1 MKLKK
6 LILNIVLSI
15 CSVFVRLRPIRKD
28 QIAFVSLESKALESD
43 LKLMRWKAGDTG
55 WSMS

>member
-28 QIAFVSLESKALESD
+28 QIAFVSGTLSHADDAQLQAALQA
-43 LKLMRWKAGDTG
+43 LNG
-55 WSMS
+55 

>member
-28 QIAFVSLESKALESD
+28 QIAFVSLGSQG
-43 LKLMRWKAGDTG
+43 AGKRSEADP
-55 WSMS
+55 